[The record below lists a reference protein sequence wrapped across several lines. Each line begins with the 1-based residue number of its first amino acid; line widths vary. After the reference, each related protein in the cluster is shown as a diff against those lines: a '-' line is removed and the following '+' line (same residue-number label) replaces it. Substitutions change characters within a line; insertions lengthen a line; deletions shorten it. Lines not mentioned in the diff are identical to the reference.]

1 MTITDKQELI
11 INIDEK
17 TQCFSKQELEQALIN
32 NENIKKAMLGND
44 YVEVTQFGQRL
55 KFRGKKEP
63 KSFCANYERDNVEET
78 TNIFNGIKHP
88 EFLEE
93 IIKYSK
99 YYAGI
104 DPIEKVE
111 SKKELL
117 KVYLAIPYSGME
129 ESSYTQATEATMLII
144 NEHGYNVF
152 SPITHSHP
160 IAKLGVK
167 GTWDYWQNI
176 DYQFIDWAEEVW
188 VLVPEQ
194 GLTKCFLST
203 GVTAEMKYAEKHNK
217 RIKLVTKKDNKIVE
231 YGSC

>member
-1 MTITDKQELI
+1 MQITDTGGLI
-11 INIDEK
+11 TKID
-17 TQCFSKQELEQALIN
+17 
-32 NENIKKAMLGND
+32 GN
-44 YVEVTQFGQRL
+44 TQFLEEKEVKDAIKLYLNNKSSL
-55 KFRGKKEP
+55 KENKL
-63 KSFCANYERDNVEET
+63 FCANYERDNVE
-78 TNIFNGIKHP
+78 
-88 EFLEE
+88 
-93 IIKYSK
+93 
-99 YYAGI
+99 
-104 DPIEKVE
+104 
-111 SKKELL
+111 KKPLL

-129 ESSYTQATEATMLII
+129 ESSYEQATEATMLII
-144 NEHGYNVF
+144 NELGHNVF

-167 GTWDYWQNI
+167 GTWDYWQKI

>member
-1 MTITDKQELI
+1 MTIDSNENLI
-11 INIDEK
+11 FNDFNGK
-17 TQCFSKQELEQALIN
+17 TQCITKEQLKNAWELYAS
-32 NENIKKAMLGND
+32 IKP
-44 YVEVTQFGQRL
+44 Q
-55 KFRGKKEP
+55 
-63 KSFCANYERDNVEET
+63 SFCANYERDNVEE
-78 TNIFNGIKHP
+78 NKKHTQMIDAYSP
-88 EFLEE
+88 YAKWITSDTVLKGSKPLESLEE
-93 IIKYSK
+93 KILQETLKKQVKSNSFR
-99 YYAGI
+99 
-104 DPIEKVE
+104 D
-111 SKKELL
+111 KKELL

-144 NEHGYNVF
+144 NEYGYNVF

>member
-1 MTITDKQELI
+1 MTIDSNENLI
-11 INIDEK
+11 FNDFNGK
-17 TQCFSKQELEQALIN
+17 TQCITKEQLKNAWELYTG
-32 NENIKKAMLGND
+32 IKP
-44 YVEVTQFGQRL
+44 Q
-55 KFRGKKEP
+55 
-63 KSFCANYERDNVEET
+63 SFCANYERDNAEENT
-78 TNIFNGIKHP
+78 KTYGEKWKILNKPLFN
-88 EFLEE
+88 F
-93 IIKYSK
+93 
-99 YYAGI
+99 
-104 DPIEKVE
+104 EKP
-111 SKKELL
+111 LL

-144 NEHGYNVF
+144 NEYGYNVF

>member
-1 MTITDKQELI
+1 MTIDSNENLI
-11 INIDEK
+11 FNDFSGK
-17 TQCFSKQELEQALIN
+17 TQCITKEQLKNAWELYTG
-32 NENIKKAMLGND
+32 IKP
-44 YVEVTQFGQRL
+44 Q
-55 KFRGKKEP
+55 
-63 KSFCANYERDNVEET
+63 SFCANYERDNVEE
-78 TNIFNGIKHP
+78 
-88 EFLEE
+88 
-93 IIKYSK
+93 SK
-99 YYAGI
+99 Q
-104 DPIEKVE
+104 
-111 SKKELL
+111 LL

-144 NEHGYNVF
+144 NEYGYNVF